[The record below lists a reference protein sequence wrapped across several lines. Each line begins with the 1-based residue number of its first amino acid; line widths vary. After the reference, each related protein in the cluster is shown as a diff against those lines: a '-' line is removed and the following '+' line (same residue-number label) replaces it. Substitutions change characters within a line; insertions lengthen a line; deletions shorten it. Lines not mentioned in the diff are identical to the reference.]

1 MAIQLTFSN
10 MLQLTSTLSPTLI
23 TFFLVML
30 SLFNLNMKGIVYL
43 MGVLLASIINYM
55 TGPIFSMGDKS
66 IPPAM
71 CNLIEIPFW
80 TQFKSPS
87 SSALHLAFTFAYLF
101 LPMFYNDQI
110 NSYLITTLM
119 LLIGIDA
126 ITKVKNNCTD
136 ITGVFVGI
144 LFGLV
149 LGTIWYSLLS
159 MNNLEQLLFFD
170 DFNSNKQQCSVP
182 GKQTFKCRNTR
193 SGEIITTIDNMR

>member
-30 SLFNLNMKGIVYL
+30 SLFNLNMKGIVYI
-43 MGVLLASIINYM
+43 MGVLLSSIINYM
-55 TGPIFSMGDKS
+55 AGPIFSTGEDSK
-66 IPPAM
+66 PAAM

-110 NSYLITTLM
+110 NTYLITTLI
-119 LLIGIDA
+119 LLMGIDA
-126 ITKVKNNCTD
+126 ITKVQNNCTD
-136 ITGVFVGI
+136 TTGVFIGI

-149 LGTIWYSLLS
+149 LGTIWYSLLT
-159 MNNLEQLLFFD
+159 MNNLDQLLFFD
-170 DFNSNKQQCSVP
+170 DFNSNNQQCSVP
-182 GKQTFKCRNTR
+182 GKQTFKCRNTI
-193 SGEIITTIDNMR
+193 SGEIISTTDNLN

>member
-43 MGVLLASIINYM
+43 MGVLLASVLNYM
-55 TGPIFSMGDKS
+55 AGPIFSMDDKS

-87 SSALHLAFTFAYLF
+87 SSSLYLAFTFAYLF
-101 LPMFYNDQI
+101 LPMFYNDVI
-110 NSYLITTLM
+110 NTYLITTLI

-149 LGTIWYSLLS
+149 LGTIWYSLLT
-159 MNNLEQLLFFD
+159 MNNLKQLLFFD
-170 DFNSNKQQCSVP
+170 DFNSNKQKCGLV
-182 GKQTFKCRNTR
+182 GKQSFRCRNTKL
-193 SGEIITTIDNMR
+193 E